1 MTRCYTRR
9 CPRPPDRLAV
19 QMTPEL
25 RASLR
30 AHLLESRISGDTG
43 TSRGNCVYN
52 AEALADGDPD
62 KFLGV
67 GARGRDAAGIMRAVA
82 ALCGCSESLDE
93 RDGPGVIDPE
103 RTLAGLEAL
112 GDRLADA
119 AAAGERLLVVT
130 GHPSGLLP
138 LYQALARALSD
149 GGATLLTPMEDVD
162 LTPPEGRDRRWWF
175 RYFDGVAVLL
185 AGVDLLHTHESW
197 PMDALLDS
205 PDVPDLVLAD
215 HGFAGA
221 AASRGLE
228 TLCLTDVNDPAIAV
242 AWEDGLIRVAVP
254 LDDNLP
260 PRAYAPI
267 QDYLVGRIAAG
278 GRTG

>member
-1 MTRCYTRR
+1 
-9 CPRPPDRLAV
+9 
-19 QMTPEL
+19 MTPEL
-25 RASLR
+25 RTRLR
-30 AHLLESRISGDTG
+30 AHLLASRISGDTG
-43 TSRGNCVYN
+43 TLRGHCVYN

-82 ALCGCSESLDE
+82 ALCGCSESLEE
-93 RDGPGVIDPE
+93 RDGPGVIDPD

-112 GDRLADA
+112 GDRLGDA
-119 AAAGERLLVVT
+119 AAAGERLLIVT

-149 GGATLLTPMEDVD
+149 KGARLLTPMEDVD
-162 LTPPEGRDRRWWF
+162 LRPPDGRSNRWWF

-185 AGVDLLHTHESW
+185 GGVDLVHTHESW

-205 PDVPDLVLAD
+205 PEVPDLVLAD

-221 AASRGLE
+221 AATRGFD
-228 TLCLTDVNDPAIAV
+228 TACLTDVNDPAIAV
-242 AWEDGLIRVAVP
+242 AWEDGLIGCAVP

-260 PRAYAPI
+260 PRAYAPL
-267 QDYLVGRIAAG
+267 QEYLVGRIAGAG
-278 GRTG
+278 RNG